1 MSSMV
6 PLSKREMEADN
17 QLGSPANAPLWIVS
31 CILLL
36 AVLLY
41 LPTSLEIADLWNG
54 GEGRPYSHGWLV
66 LAITCWL
73 IWRERVRLQ
82 SIAVQPPTAGWLLVA
97 VGSAGWL
104 VGLNSGLLA
113 VTVLAMPLLMLAAV
127 WAVCGAGVAR
137 RVGFALSYLYFALP
151 VWDGIN
157 PLLQSLTANV
167 NLWLTRMA
175 GIPVKLDEWVIQI
188 PAGSFEIAGG
198 CSGLH
203 IFTVALAIAAL
214 HGEIDRSDL
223 RTRLLLLGT
232 AGALGLLTNWVR
244 VFVVILAGHLTDMQH
259 FLIKVD
265 HYYFGWFLFMLA
277 LWIYFRISSRIPR
290 RGDVKRAATAR
301 PAVASRSRVIA
312 AVTLTAAALSIG
324 PAWSLTNSGRTASL
338 ADPEPP
344 SIEGWS
350 GPGLYLGDWRPVFEN
365 ADEEFLV
372 SYHDDASREVAIYLA
387 TYHSQRQ
394 GKELQGYGNSV
405 LGPRYRE
412 TALENREVVVDGRRM
427 RVSERH
433 AQGVDGRE
441 LLVWSQ
447 FVVDGKPDALGIA
460 GRLAYGFRS
469 LVRFPTASVVAVA
482 AECRPDCDA
491 ARESIRAPAVD
502 VMSALHQ
509 GPEQSAYE
517 DK

>member
-1 MSSMV
+1 M
-6 PLSKREMEADN
+6 
-17 QLGSPANAPLWIVS
+17 
-31 CILLL
+31 
-36 AVLLY
+36 
-41 LPTSLEIADLWNG
+41 
-54 GEGRPYSHGWLV
+54 
-66 LAITCWL
+66 
-73 IWRERVRLQ
+73 
-82 SIAVQPPTAGWLLVA
+82 
-97 VGSAGWL
+97 
-104 VGLNSGLLA
+104 
-113 VTVLAMPLLMLAAV
+113 
-127 WAVCGAGVAR
+127 
-137 RVGFALSYLYFALP
+137 
-151 VWDGIN
+151 
-157 PLLQSLTANV
+157 
-167 NLWLTRMA
+167 
-175 GIPVKLDEWVIQI
+175 
-188 PAGSFEIAGG
+188 
-198 CSGLH
+198 
-203 IFTVALAIAAL
+203 
-214 HGEIDRSDL
+214 
-223 RTRLLLLGT
+223 
-232 AGALGLLTNWVR
+232 
-244 VFVVILAGHLTDMQH
+244 
-259 FLIKVD
+259 
-265 HYYFGWFLFMLA
+265 
-277 LWIYFRISSRIPR
+277 
-290 RGDVKRAATAR
+290 
-301 PAVASRSRVIA
+301 
-312 AVTLTAAALSIG
+312 
-324 PAWSLTNSGRTASL
+324 
-338 ADPEPP
+338 
-344 SIEGWS
+344 
-350 GPGLYLGDWRPVFEN
+350 
-365 ADEEFLV
+365 